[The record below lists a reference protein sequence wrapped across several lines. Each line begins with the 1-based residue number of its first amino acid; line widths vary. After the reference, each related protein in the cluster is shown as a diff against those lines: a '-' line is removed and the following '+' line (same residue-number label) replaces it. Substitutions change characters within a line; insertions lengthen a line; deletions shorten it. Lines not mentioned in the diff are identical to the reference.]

1 MYDASF
7 MEADMGAK
15 AEQRLRKA
23 VVSVLSQSASGKSAS
38 QVVKDVVERERVNPE
53 EVRRQIR
60 ALMESGHVVLGAD
73 LNLIIKET
81 PLLRK
86 TG

>member
-1 MYDASF
+1 
-7 MEADMGAK
+7 MGAK